1 MFDLE
6 QYHQVLPIASLMEY
20 IALNIT
26 KSSVLVTKARIS
38 KALALSELGYIN
50 EAYRIYKKILLQKNL
65 PKYGDRASEF
75 ADRHDGAHFH
85 LPHDDCYFN
94 DLTPEH
100 DKNQPAIQFLLKPID
115 SECVQRM
122 KNYCT
127 PFIVEMLQFLRAS
140 ILVRVGE
147 SQNVENL
154 DKADARKQILKNA
167 EDCTRASLASLQNA
181 LTIIKLSSE
190 IHHYKIRET
199 NTD

>member
-1 MFDLE
+1 MFVNLSTMFDLE

-20 IALNIT
+20 VALNIT
-26 KSSVLVTKARIS
+26 KSSQLVTKARIS

-65 PKYGDRASEF
+65 HKYGDHASEF
-75 ADRHDGAHFH
+75 ADRNDGAHFH

-100 DKNQPAIQFLLKPID
+100 DKNQPAIQFLLKPI
-115 SECVQRM
+115 EHEILQRM

-127 PFIVEMLQFLRAS
+127 PFIVEMLQFLRTS

-147 SQNVENL
+147 NQNVENL
-154 DKADARKQILKNA
+154 DKADARRQILKNA
-167 EDCTRASLASLQNA
+167 EDGTRASLASLMNA
-181 LTIIKLSSE
+181 LTIVKLSSE
-190 IHHYKIRET
+190 IH
-199 NTD
+199 